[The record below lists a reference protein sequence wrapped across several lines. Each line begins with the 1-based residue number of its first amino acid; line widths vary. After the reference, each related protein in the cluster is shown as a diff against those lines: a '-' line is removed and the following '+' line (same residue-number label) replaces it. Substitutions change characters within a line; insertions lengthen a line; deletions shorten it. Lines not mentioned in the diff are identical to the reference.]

1 MLIKNTM
8 LMTALTIVVVLSGC
22 VSNTPLYANK
32 QTSLKANTEVKVV
45 NEQALKEDQN
55 IRLPGN
61 YDVDSFGVVR
71 VAAYVDSLNYK
82 IEDGQTSTLDKGIAA
97 KLLENE
103 LARTKRFNILTRSCG
118 SCDYEAAYQ
127 LENTTADNQ
136 IAMGEGLNPDFV
148 LETSIDLGLSIKELY
163 DHNEAI
169 FYSVATTKLV
179 NPTTKEIIHSFAP
192 VRQNLAAKN
201 YTQVSGH
208 FLTGFKIHDQK
219 ERYLAFKDAAQQ
231 AVQVLVSQVMNYY
244 PVGGRLT
251 NFRPGSSRFAIDA
264 GIEQGFAV
272 KQPVV
277 LFISDD
283 GLDIPIASAVV
294 TPKRAGGS
302 GVITKWRDDADATM
316 VKNKL
321 EALGKDYLQ
330 NVRIYAVSVGTP
342 QSWLF

>member
-1 MLIKNTM
+1 MV
-8 LMTALTIVVVLSGC
+8 AVVVLSGC
-22 VSNTPLYANK
+22 VSNKPLYANK
-32 QTSLKANTEVKVV
+32 QTSLKANTQIKVV
-45 NEQALKEDQN
+45 NEQALKDDAN
-55 IRLPGN
+55 IELPSN

-71 VAAYVDSLNYK
+71 IAAYVDSLNYK
-82 IEDGQTSTLDKGIAA
+82 AQSGQTSTLDKGIAG

-127 LENTTADNQ
+127 LENTVEEQQ

-148 LETSIDLGLSIKELY
+148 LETSIDLGLSVKELY

-169 FYSVATTKLV
+169 FYSFETTKLV
-179 NPTTKEIIHSFAP
+179 KPTTKEIIHAFAP
-192 VRQNLAAKN
+192 VRQNLPAKN

-208 FLTGFKIHDQK
+208 FLTGFKIHDEQ

-251 NFRPGSSRFAIDA
+251 NFRAGSSRFAIDA

-272 KQPVV
+272 KQPVI

-294 TPKRAGGS
+294 TPKKSGGS
-302 GVITKWRDDADATM
+302 GVIIKWRDDADAIG

-321 EALGKDYLQ
+321 EALGKDYLKTA
-330 NVRIYAVSVGTP
+330 RIYAVSVGTP
-342 QSWLF
+342 QSWQF

>member
-1 MLIKNTM
+1 VIILIKKTLLIVNVLM
-8 LMTALTIVVVLSGC
+8 LVGC
-22 VSNTPLYANK
+22 ASSTPLQANK
-32 QTSLKANTEVKVV
+32 QTSLKTNTQIKVV
-45 NEQALKEDQN
+45 NQQALKDDKN
-55 IRLPGN
+55 IQLPNN
-61 YDVDSFGVVR
+61 YDVDSFGIVR
-71 VAAYVDSLNYK
+71 VVAYVESLNYK
-82 IEDGQTSTLDKGIAA
+82 SEYGQSSTLDKGIAS

-103 LARTKRFNILTRSCG
+103 LARTKRFKILTRSCG

-127 LENTTADNQ
+127 LENTLDEQQ
-136 IAMGEGLNPDFV
+136 ITMGEALNPDFV

-179 NPTTKEIIHSFAP
+179 NPTTKEIIQSFAP
-192 VRQNLAAKN
+192 VRQNLLAKN

-208 FLTGFKIHDQK
+208 FLNGFKIHDEK

-231 AVQVLVSQVMNYY
+231 AIQVLVSQVMNYY

-251 NFRPGSSRFAIDA
+251 NFRTGSSRFAIDA

-272 KQPVV
+272 KQPVI

-283 GLDIPIASAVV
+283 GLDIPIASAEV
-294 TPKRAGGS
+294 TPKRSGGS
-302 GVITKWRDDADATM
+302 GMIIKWRDDADATA
-316 VKNKL
+316 VKKKL

-330 NVRIYAVSVGTP
+330 SVKVYAVSIGTP
-342 QSWLF
+342 QSWQF